1 MYSPEPLYPVSQ
13 TDNGAM
19 DAEVNR
25 VIVTFAELGENE
37 LHAVIAATNGISRS
51 AGSALATSNAPPQCQ
66 SYPGVDS
73 A

>member
-1 MYSPEPLYPVSQ
+1 
-13 TDNGAM
+13 M

-37 LHAVIAATNGISRS
+37 LHALIAATNGVSRS